1 MFTGHFS
8 FLLSLCH
15 EGNRAEEELRDYN
28 NFFLLLV
35 LRTKVGYMFASLCWK
50 LEEGHV
56 AL

>member
-8 FLLSLCH
+8 FLLSLYH

-28 NFFLLLV
+28 TFFFLL